1 MTRLSRRPPSV
12 QYPLGRSRVLGV
24 LLAAWVLAG
33 GAVLVAWIA
42 LGSRAAHLSIAVA
55 LCFWL
60 PAMAAAMHFWW
71 SQARGVLQFDGQA
84 WTLNRVAPPT
94 SVPLTLSAP
103 RRCFWICRRICGCAS
118 CSSDIRRCGCG
129 WSVPVSQSAGWTC
142 AVRYIRAPDRALTT
156 LTKPPGKLPQGVN
169 TEYP

>member
-1 MTRLSRRPPSV
+1 MTRRSRRPPSV
-12 QYPLGRSRVLGV
+12 QYPLCRSRALGV
-24 LLAAWVLAG
+24 LLAAWLLAG
-33 GAVLVAWIA
+33 GSVLVAWIA
-42 LGSRAAHLSIAVA
+42 WGGRAAHLSIAVA

-103 RRCFWICRRICGCAS
+103 PEVLLDLQAHLWVRILLVGHPPLWLWLERSSQPERWMDLRR
-118 CSSDIRRCGCG
+118 
-129 WSVPVSQSAGWTC
+129 
-142 AVRYIRAPDRALTT
+142 AVYSRARSGADNADETARQAAV
-156 LTKPPGKLPQGVN
+156 GR
-169 TEYP
+169 ES